1 MAEFDEP
8 ISDRE
13 LDVLSRLAEGAS
25 NREIAQQLS
34 ISHNTVKVH
43 LRNIYTKLGVSSR
56 TEATTVALQKGLLS
70 IPGVEVETEDIEEPV
85 REEDGA
91 GRTPEKVVPSV
102 QAPPAEETLSGTAPA
117 RAGTQGGHA
126 DESMVRSTPLAR
138 PGNRRLLYFVGF
150 LALVALLL
158 AVAAAARVW
167 LDAES
172 ATTTPEG
179 AIATAA
185 TATEPSF
192 TEANLGANWR
202 QGLSLPQARSAMAV
216 ASVGLNIYQIGGET
230 DEGITNAVSVYD
242 TQTRHWLSGQPKIT
256 PVADAAAAV
265 LGGEIYVVGG
275 RLENGQAT
283 SVVEAYSPLN
293 DGWRSVVSLPRPVM
307 GGVAVTDG
315 DVLYLLGGRRDD
327 EALTEAHRF
336 DPARQQWEE
345 LPALEQARAFASG
358 GLLDGQPHVVGGSD
372 GERTLASCE
381 RFDPAANDW
390 STCPEMQVARQGGAA
405 AVVLNKLYVLGG
417 GRSGESPFGEVYE
430 PDGVWSEMESPV
442 EVDLDG
448 WTRLGVTNVETRIYA
463 LGGQRH
469 GERSDEMFIY
479 APLVYR
485 YFIPSASA
493 SGDG

>member
-70 IPGVEVETEDIEEPV
+70 IPGVEVETEDTEEPG
-85 REEDGA
+85 REEEGTGHA
-91 GRTPEKVVPSV
+91 SEKVAPSA
-102 QAPPAEETLSGTAPA
+102 QTLPAKETFSGTAPA
-117 RAGTQGGHA
+117 RAGHA
-126 DESMVRSTPLAR
+126 DESLVRSTPLAR
-138 PGNRRLLYFVGF
+138 PGNRRLLYLVGF

-158 AVAAAARVW
+158 ALAAAARVW
-167 LDAES
+167 LDAGS
-172 ATTTPEG
+172 ATSTPEG
-179 AIATAA
+179 ALV
-185 TATEPSF
+185 TATEPSV
-192 TEANLGANWR
+192 TEVNLGANWR
-202 QGLSLPQARSAMAV
+202 QGLSLPEARSASAV

-230 DEGITNAVSVYD
+230 DEGVTNAVSVYD
-242 TQTRHWLSGQPKIT
+242 TQTRHWLTGQPKIT
-256 PVADAAAAV
+256 AVADAAAAV

-307 GGVAVTDG
+307 GGVAVAGG

-327 EALTEAHRF
+327 EVLTEVYRF
-336 DPARQQWEE
+336 DPARQRWEE
-345 LPALEQARAFASG
+345 LPGLEQARAFASG
-358 GLLDGQPHVVGGSD
+358 GLLDGQPYVVGGSD
-372 GERTLASCE
+372 GERALASCE
-381 RFDPAANDW
+381 RFDPATNSW
-390 STCPEMQVARQGGAA
+390 SACPEMRVPRQGGAA

-417 GRSGESPFGEVYE
+417 AGSGESPFGEVYD

-448 WTRLGVTNVETRIYA
+448 WTQLGVINVETRIYA
-463 LGGQRH
+463 LGGQRQ
-469 GERSDEMFIY
+469 GKRSDDMFIY

-485 YFIPSASA
+485 YFIPAASA